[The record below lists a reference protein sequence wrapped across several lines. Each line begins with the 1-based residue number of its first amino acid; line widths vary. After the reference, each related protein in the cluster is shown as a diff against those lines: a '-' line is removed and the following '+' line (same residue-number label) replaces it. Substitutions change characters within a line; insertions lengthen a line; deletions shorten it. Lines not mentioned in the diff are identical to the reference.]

1 MLADIL
7 MREVVLMNKK
17 NIVSSLI
24 FLSAMVPLAAESEIF
39 NIKVEDIDGTERTL
53 ESYKGKVLLIV
64 NVASKC
70 GFTYQY
76 ESLEAIYQKYKD
88 EGLVIVG
95 FPTNDFLGQEPGTD
109 EEIKQFCTLNY
120 GVTFPMFSKITVKGR
135 RMHPLYRYLTSKET
149 NPEFS
154 GRITWNFNKFLVNGK
169 GEIVDRFGSKDE
181 PDSEK
186 IVTALEEALSA
197 AKGNVS

>member
-1 MLADIL
+1 
-7 MREVVLMNKK
+7 MNKK

-197 AKGNVS
+197 AKGKVS